1 MSGWGKQHEIRIQTM
16 AADIRDRLVAIND
29 LMLHMPERFRLAA
42 SETGRGLVLVE
53 VQQEEKEAES
63 DGLQAG

>member
-16 AADIRDRLVAIND
+16 AADIRDRLTAIND

-42 SETGRGLVLVE
+42 NETGRGLVLIDMQA
-53 VQQEEKEAES
+53 QQEEKEPET
-63 DGLQAG
+63 DGL